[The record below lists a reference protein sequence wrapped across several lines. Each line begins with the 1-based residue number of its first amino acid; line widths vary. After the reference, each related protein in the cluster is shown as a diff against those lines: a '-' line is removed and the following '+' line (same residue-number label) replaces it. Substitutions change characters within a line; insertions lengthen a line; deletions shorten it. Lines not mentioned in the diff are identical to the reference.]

1 MMNKSV
7 GIIGYGNMG
16 SAIAERIKAAVFVFD
31 NDKLKTANLNG
42 TIKDVLNAALL
53 VEKSEVIILAVK
65 PQDLGSLL
73 EIIKK
78 PAKGT
83 NKLFVSIA
91 AGISAAYI
99 EKFLDN
105 ARVIRAMPNI
115 GARIGKSVTCISKG
129 LFATKEDLETAREI
143 FSNIGKV
150 QELSEDM
157 MNAATAISGSGP
169 GYYFDAIELKSEEY
183 KANHRKFNEDFA
195 GSLSKAAREV
205 GFNEKTAQFLA
216 HWTIVYSDLLLKET
230 GLKPGELK
238 KQVTSKGGTT
248 EAALEVLQRGGS
260 LVDAVKAA
268 LERAKTLSRG

>member
-1 MMNKSV
+1 MQNKI

-16 SAIAERIKAAVFVFD
+16 SAIAERIKTAVFVFD
-31 NDKLKTANLNG
+31 NDKLKTANLKD

-53 VEKSEVIILAVK
+53 VQKSEVIILAVK
-65 PQDLGSLL
+65 PQDLGPLL
-73 EIIKK
+73 EIIRK

-83 NKLFVSIA
+83 NKLFISIA
-91 AGISAAYI
+91 AGISTGYI

-115 GARIGKSVTCISKG
+115 GAKIGKSVTCICKG
-129 LFATKEDLETAREI
+129 LFATEGDLETAKEI
-143 FSNIGKV
+143 FSNIGEV

-157 MNAATAISGSGP
+157 MNVATAISGSGP
-169 GYYFDAIELKSEEY
+169 GYYFYAIELNFEEY
-183 KANHRKFNEDFA
+183 KTNHKKFHEDFVN
-195 GSLSKAAREV
+195 SLSKAAREV

-248 EAALEVLQRGGS
+248 EAALEVLHRGGS

-268 LERAKTLSRG
+268 VERANALSRG